1 LPVFDRRFACTEF
14 ANEGSNDM
22 AELNARDAKL
32 VQFLNEAHAKEAELE
47 ADLTAHISLTQKA
60 PYKKRLQQH
69 LKETRDHKR
78 RVSQRIKQL
87 GGQATSGVRAPGVP
101 DAVGEL
107 AGKGIAAVKG
117 QVGVARAAITE
128 QAETHLR
135 NAREELREEY
145 VEIGTYTLIEA
156 LANEVG
162 DKDTARLARDI
173 KRDEQKTA
181 DYLEKLIP
189 QLIKDLV
196 KNEIPRDQ
204 RASTSRRRST
214 RARSSS
220 TRTRGSSS
228 SSSRSSS
235 SSSSRSRGST
245 SSAKRSSTSATKTAR
260 KTARK
265 AASGARRAT
274 KAAATGARSGAKAA
288 STSAK
293 RSSAGSKG
301 GSSNG
306 RSSSRSGS
314 RKSTSRKSASRS

>member
-1 LPVFDRRFACTEF
+1 
-14 ANEGSNDM
+14 M

-32 VQFLNEAHAKEAELE
+32 VQFLNEAHAKESELE

-78 RVSQRIKQL
+78 RVAQRIKQL

-117 QVGVARAAITE
+117 QVGVARAALTE

-145 VEIGTYTLIEA
+145 VEIGTYTTIEA

-162 DKDTARLARDI
+162 DKDTAKLARDI
-173 KRDEQKTA
+173 RRDEQKTA
-181 DYLEKLIP
+181 DYLERLIP
-189 QLIKDLV
+189 QLVKDVV

-204 RASTSRRRST
+204 RAQSGRSR
-214 RARSSS
+214 RSSS
-220 TRTRGSSS
+220 RKSSS
-228 SSSRSSS
+228 TSSTRKRTTA
-235 SSSSRSRGST
+235 SSSRSRST
-245 SSAKRSSTSATKTAR
+245 SSRKSTSSRSTSAR

-265 AASGARRAT
+265 
-274 KAAATGARSGAKAA
+274 
-288 STSAK
+288 
-293 RSSAGSKG
+293 
-301 GSSNG
+301 
-306 RSSSRSGS
+306 
-314 RKSTSRKSASRS
+314 